1 MNRLRA
7 ICNHTTAQQ
16 APAARGASPPPLDAT
31 VTLRDGIEMPIFGL
45 GVFQMTHPFDG
56 RDEAVGEC
64 TAACNAALDMG
75 YRLIDTA
82 QGYSNEDEVG
92 AALAGRARDSFFVV
106 TKLTGANHG
115 RERTIASL
123 RESLT
128 ALGLDQVDCFLIH
141 NPRGGKLIETWKAML
156 ECKALG
162 LARSVGVSNFGVE
175 QLEGLATEGLAPPEV
190 NQVELHP
197 WLQQPAL
204 VEYCEQHHIALMGY
218 RPTANGFR
226 FGMTET
232 GDVSAKLPV
241 LERIAATNNKTVA
254 QIAIRWS
261 VQRGFITIP
270 KTVRPERLA
279 ENAAVLDWELSESE
293 MEALDEL
300 DEVLHTS
307 GASQAEYVPWPEVAV
322 GVPE

>member
-1 MNRLRA
+1 M
-7 ICNHTTAQQ
+7 
-16 APAARGASPPPLDAT
+16 SK
-31 VTLRDGIEMPIFGL
+31 
-45 GVFQMTHPFDG
+45 PFDG
-56 RDEAVGEC
+56 RDETAGEC
-64 TAACNAALDMG
+64 AAACVAALDMG

-92 AALAGRARDSFFVV
+92 AALAGRARSSFFVV
-106 TKLTGANHG
+106 TKLAGANHG
-115 RERTIASL
+115 RELTTTSL
-123 RESLT
+123 RGSL
-128 ALGLDQVDCFLIH
+128 AKLGLAQVDCFLIH

-175 QLEGLATEGLAPPEV
+175 QLQGLAHAGLALPEV
-190 NQVELHP
+190 NQVELHV

-204 VEYCEQHHIALMGY
+204 VQYCEANHIALMGY

-232 GDVSAKLPV
+232 GDVSTKLRV
-241 LERIAATNNKTVA
+241 LEKIAAAKQKTVA

-261 VQRGFITIP
+261 VQRGFVTIP

-279 ENAAVLDWELSESE
+279 ENAEVMIGGHVAALYHRLPTSYCLSTSYQMCFVLSYSVPLF
-293 MEALDEL
+293 
-300 DEVLHTS
+300 S
-307 GASQAEYVPWPEVAV
+307 GTTWTEP
-322 GVPE
+322 